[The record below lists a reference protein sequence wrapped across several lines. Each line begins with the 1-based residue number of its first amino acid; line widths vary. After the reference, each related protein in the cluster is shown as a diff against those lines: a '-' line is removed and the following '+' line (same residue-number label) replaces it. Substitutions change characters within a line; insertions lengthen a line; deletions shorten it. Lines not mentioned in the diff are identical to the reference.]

1 MAFIYVVIKYIYVAG
16 WEVRM
21 VKNFERGLE
30 KFFRPEVTVFLPYGP
45 TLSRQITCLFF
56 FSALNWFYRVQMGLF
71 TQLLSLNRPVYLRFV
86 KNLGNERVT
95 QIVDKE
101 RCIKEQTFFELLSFL
116 SFSCIYF
123 SS

>member
-1 MAFIYVVIKYIYVAG
+1 MLPEAAG
-16 WEVRM
+16 
-21 VKNFERGLE
+21 RGQH
-30 KFFRPEVTVFLPYGP
+30 FQARGHSFSPYGP

-71 TQLLSLNRPVYLRFV
+71 TQIGLRAVYLRFV

-101 RCIKEQTFFELLSFL
+101 RCIKEQTFFELLHV
-116 SFSCIYF
+116 SCFYF
-123 SS
+123 TS